1 VAVDKIV
8 LDTGNSWFAL
18 ETRDCQ
24 DCLPGKYDYTLNP
37 ITYSQLPSS
46 QAQLYVGDGL
56 VVSGAQSVDW
66 VCLSEDTDTCVP
78 NFPFFSLQE
87 IGLSDEVNG
96 VLGLNANSADVLNNP
111 RAPNF
116 IDFLYDQGTI
126 GARVFSVSLSTL
138 KVDPS
143 FVEFGFYDQSKTLV
157 WINVYDSDTYDQ
169 FWWQNTLQGLRFRSP
184 QEPYSV
190 ESGEEFSIPETL
202 AIIDTASSC
211 LRLP

>member
-1 VAVDKIV
+1 MAVDKIV

-37 ITYSQLPSS
+37 NTYSQLPSS

-56 VVSGAQSVDW
+56 LVSGAQSVDW

-78 NFPFFSLQE
+78 NFPFFSLHE

-116 IDFLYDQGTI
+116 VDFLYDQGTI
-126 GARVFSVSLSTL
+126 AARVFSVSMWSHPSLSLGFMTNLKHLCGSMCTTL
-138 KVDPS
+138 TPTTNFGGKTPS
-143 FVEFGFYDQSKTLV
+143 KAS
-157 WINVYDSDTYDQ
+157 DSDRLR
-169 FWWQNTLQGLRFRSP
+169 NLTLPNQAKNSQYLKR
-184 QEPYSV
+184 
-190 ESGEEFSIPETL
+190 
-202 AIIDTASSC
+202 
-211 LRLP
+211 